1 MQDQV
6 LKTMASTRTRAKPT
20 LKIAIIGSGFAG
32 IGMAIS
38 LKQAGYRAITIFEK
52 GDALGGTWRDNV
64 YPGAECDVPSHLYS
78 YSFAPNP
85 DWSHRFSPQTEILA
99 YLEKVAT
106 DHGILPLIR
115 SHTPIKA
122 ARFDDRHQEWVLERG
137 DGGTE
142 RFDIVVPA
150 VGQLSR
156 PVIPALAGAEVFS
169 GAAFHSAQWDRTID
183 LAGKRVSV
191 IGSAASAV
199 QIIPRLAEQAAELTV
214 YQRTPNWVI
223 PRWNYAYSAAAR
235 LAFRRVPGV
244 RRALRTYLYWKHE
257 LLFRALKP
265 RSFGNSLV
273 KAMAGFH
280 LYRQVR
286 DPGLRARLTPD
297 YPPGCKRLLVSDEY
311 LKTFNLS
318 HVELVTDRIGRIEAD
333 GIRSE
338 TGIKRPADVIV
349 YATGFDA
356 SNCLTPITIT
366 GRVGLDLQRAWQDGP
381 EAYLGMTVSGFPNL
395 FLLYGPNTNLG
406 HSSIILMLEC
416 QYRYIVSCLDHVVA
430 EGKAALDVA
439 PAVQHRYNEALQKS
453 LTGSIW
459 AAGCTGWYTTGTKIT
474 ANWPGSCYRYL
485 RMTRK
490 VDFSAF
496 RDADHGH
503 TDTRDGERAAAD
515 PRAQVGD

>member
-6 LKTMASTRTRAKPT
+6 SKAQSSGKTRSKAE

-38 LKQAGYRAITIFEK
+38 LKQAGYRAMTIFEK
-52 GDALGGTWRDNV
+52 GSALGGTWRDNI

-85 DWSHRFSPQTEILA
+85 DWSHRFSPQPEILA
-99 YLEKVAT
+99 YLAKVAT
-106 DHGILPLIR
+106 DHGIVPLIR

-122 ARFDDRHQEWVLERG
+122 ARFDERHQEWVLEHA
-137 DGGTE
+137 DGETE
-142 RFDIVVPA
+142 RFDILIPA

-156 PVIPALAGAEVFS
+156 PIVPAIAGAENFS
-169 GAAFHSAQWDRTID
+169 GDAFHSAQWNPKIN
-183 LAGKRVSV
+183 LAGKRVAV

-199 QIIPRLAEQAAELTV
+199 QIIPRLAEQAAAVTV
-214 YQRTPNWVI
+214 YQRTPNWII
-223 PRWNYAYSAAAR
+223 PRWNYAYSAVAR
-235 LAFRRVPGV
+235 LAFRHVPGV
-244 RRALRTYLYWKHE
+244 RRALRVYLYWKHE

-273 KAMAGFH
+273 KLMASFH
-280 LYRQVR
+280 LNRQVR
-286 DPGLRARLTPD
+286 DPALRARLTPD

-311 LKTFNLS
+311 LKTFNLP
-318 HVELVTDRIGRIEAD
+318 HVDLVTDRISRIERD
-333 GIRSE
+333 GVRSE
-338 TGIKRPADVIV
+338 GGDLRAADVIV

-366 GRVGLDLQRAWQDGP
+366 GVGGQDLQAVWQDGP
-381 EAYLGMTVSGFPNL
+381 EAYLGMAVAGFPNL

-416 QYRYIVSCLDHVVA
+416 QFNYIVNCLNHLIDQ
-430 EGKAALDVA
+430 EKIALDVD
-439 PAVQHRYNEALQKS
+439 PIVQRRYNDALQKALS
-453 LTGSIW
+453 GSIW

-485 RMTRK
+485 TMTRT

-496 RDADHGH
+496 RVQGDAKMKNQDV
-503 TDTRDGERAAAD
+503 ERV
-515 PRAQVGD
+515 PVVLSGGDD